1 MYLLYFIETTHAYNR
16 DSQFFVFSLLVDQA
30 DPYAYVAGQHF
41 NDVIKRFG
49 SPMIVLNL
57 VKVSLL

>member
-1 MYLLYFIETTHAYNR
+1 MLKF
-16 DSQFFVFSLLVDQA
+16 SFFVFSLLVDQA